1 MLKRWR
7 LLSLLALVPLLL
19 SGCGKPFLST
29 LKPAGEVA
37 DKQYDLTVLSTLIMV
52 VVVAVVAVIFFY
64 VIVRFRRS
72 RIGEDTIPKQVEGNR
87 FLEITWTVIP
97 ILLLIILVIP
107 VVIDTLALADTSPMD
122 KKNRKAEDAL
132 VINVR
137 ANLYWWE
144 FEYPDYGF
152 VTSQELIVPTDERVY
167 FKLKS
172 SDVKHSFWIPSA
184 GEKSIRIRIMTILSF

>member
-72 RIGEDTIPKQVEGNR
+72 RVGKTRYRNRWRGTVFRNHLDRYSDLASDYSCHSGCHRHIGAGGYV
-87 FLEITWTVIP
+87 
-97 ILLLIILVIP
+97 
-107 VVIDTLALADTSPMD
+107 AD
-122 KKNRKAEDAL
+122 
-132 VINVR
+132 
-137 ANLYWWE
+137 
-144 FEYPDYGF
+144 G
-152 VTSQELIVPTDERVY
+152 
-167 FKLKS
+167 
-172 SDVKHSFWIPSA
+172 
-184 GEKSIRIRIMTILSF
+184 